1 MDDNMETSM
10 RIYTVAYGGRT
21 PEEFLNLLGARG
33 IRAVIDV

>member
-1 MDDNMETSM
+1 M